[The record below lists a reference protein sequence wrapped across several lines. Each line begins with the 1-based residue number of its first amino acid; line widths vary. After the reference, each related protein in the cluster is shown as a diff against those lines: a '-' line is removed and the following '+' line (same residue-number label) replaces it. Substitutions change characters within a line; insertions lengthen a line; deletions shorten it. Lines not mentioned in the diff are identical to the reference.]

1 MKSRTSF
8 FNLTALRKDITRFAP
23 VWALYLIGGLLIGL
37 DTVSYPNSSLG
48 HGAKDLASSIGPLT
62 IVNLLYA
69 IVTAELLFG
78 DLFNNRLCN
87 ALHAF
92 PMRRE
97 SWFATHTV
105 AGILFS
111 FVPNLIL
118 SICFL
123 PCMGEMWYISFI
135 WLLGMTMEYLF
146 FFGLAAFSAMC
157 TGNRFAMAAVY
168 AIINFL
174 SMIVYWFV
182 MTFYEPLLYG
192 LHIRETGFLRFCP
205 TVWVF
210 NQTELV
216 EFERQEIVNK
226 MDYYSGYRTK
236 FTYNG
241 LSDDWWYLAILAVL
255 GIALLGAALL
265 LYRRRKL
272 ESAGDFVA
280 FRWLKPIFSV
290 VFTLSV
296 GALFEIF
303 GDTFM
308 GGEYVFLVVGIIVGY
323 FVGQMLLQ
331 RTVRV
336 FRKKAFAACA
346 AIGGTL
352 VLSIILT
359 ALDPFGVTRWTPN
372 PDKVESI
379 VLSDIYN
386 YSPEYNRP
394 GQTITNPEL
403 IEDLVEIHQQILD
416 SEEDDGYYSGS
427 LHLTYNMAD
436 GRVIERR
443 YHYNSLGKTAK
454 ELEKFFS
461 APEFIL
467 GYTDWEEYLDNV
479 ESVGVEGEWF
489 GSELSR
495 ELLHAM
501 KADCDAGNMTQDR
514 KYEGTV
520 TWVTID
526 YTDGYSANIQVYSN
540 CEHTLAWIKA
550 HVTDWAY

>member
-1 MKSRTSF
+1 MKLRTSF
-8 FNLTALRKDITRFAP
+8 FNWTALRKDITRFAP

-48 HGAKDLASSIGPLT
+48 YGAKDLASSIGPLA

-123 PCMGEMWYISFI
+123 PMMGEMWYVSFL
-135 WLLGMTMEYLF
+135 WLLGMTIEYLF
-146 FFGLAAFSAMC
+146 FFGLGAFSAMC

-168 AIINFL
+168 TLVNFL
-174 SMIVYWFV
+174 SMIAYWFV
-182 MTFYEPLLYG
+182 DTFYAPLLYG

-210 NQTELV
+210 NTTELV
-216 EFERQEIVNK
+216 EFSRQEVYEYTDFSVGYDIK
-226 MDYYSGYRTK
+226 YDYK
-236 FTYNG
+236 G
-241 LSDDWWYLAILAVL
+241 LSGDWWYLAILTVL

-303 GDTFM
+303 GETFM

-323 FVGQMLLQ
+323 FVIQMLLQ

-346 AIGGTL
+346 AIGGAL
-352 VLSIILT
+352 LLSIILT

-386 YSPEYNRP
+386 YSPGYNRP

-416 SEEDDGYYSGS
+416 SEEYDGYYSGS
-427 LHLTYNMAD
+427 IHLTYNMSD
-436 GRVIERR
+436 GRIIERR
-443 YHYNSLGKTAK
+443 YSYNSLGKTAK

-479 ESVGVEGEWF
+479 DSVGVEGEWF

-495 ELLHAM
+495 ELLQAM
-501 KADCDAGNMTQDR
+501 KADCEAGNMTQDR

-550 HVTDWAY
+550 HMTDWAY